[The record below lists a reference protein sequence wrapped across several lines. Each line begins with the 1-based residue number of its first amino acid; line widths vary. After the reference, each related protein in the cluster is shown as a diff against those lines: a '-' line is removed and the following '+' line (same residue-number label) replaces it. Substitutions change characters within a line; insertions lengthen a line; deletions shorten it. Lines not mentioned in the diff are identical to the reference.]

1 MNPNCLYCCHVK
13 SSECKQNSKFTFKKC
28 PGEYKITVEDI
39 TTRVQAPT
47 L

>member
-1 MNPNCLYCCHVK
+1 MNPNCLYCRDAK

-28 PGEYKITVEDI
+28 PGNYKITAEDI
-39 TTRVQAPT
+39 TTRVQALT